1 MAKRKPKTPRPTKR
15 KSPAKTGEKPGDQDT
30 KTGRFVK
37 GNRANPNGRPKGSR
51 SGLKALLEAMEEQG
65 IDIIALAL
73 ARAKKSNSV
82 LCKLL
87 DKVVPTAKSIEIRD
101 ETKSQRSVVFEQS
114 EEDDDR
120 SAGE

>member
-1 MAKRKPKTPRPTKR
+1 MAKRKPKTPRPKR
-15 KSPAKTGEKPGDQDT
+15 TPPKSATDTAVKKQYRPWQFKPGQS
-30 KTGRFVK
+30 
-37 GNRANPNGRPKGSR
+37 GNPKGRPKGSR